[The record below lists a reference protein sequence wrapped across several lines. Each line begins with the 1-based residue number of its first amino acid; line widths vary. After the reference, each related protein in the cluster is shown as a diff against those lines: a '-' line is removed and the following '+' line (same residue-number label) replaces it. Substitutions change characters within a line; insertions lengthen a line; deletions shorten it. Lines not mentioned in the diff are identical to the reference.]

1 MDSFMQVLELQ
12 RNLHHGV
19 AKKLTPGSCKE
30 TYSRAKKKYDEEEE
44 GEQLHFESSDKLYL
58 VEGWKH
64 SQDFAFS
71 SVGCATGGAKEM
83 VDGGVSSSLSTQQ
96 DGAAVE
102 NNKTHTQ
109 RMQVQAGI
117 AGFATT
123 VLLQPFDVVKTHIQG
138 SHTLPPPGIRESVRL
153 IVARQGISGL
163 WAGTTPAFLRVGL
176 GAGLYF
182 SMLNPILSILSTGN
196 LAASSTTEYLHKKL
210 PTSDVLAA
218 GAITTSIT
226 TFVVCPITVLK
237 TRMEYEAMSG
247 VRYPNTM
254 KALVLI
260 ARTEGLKGLYSGLVP
275 TILRDAPYS
284 GLYLLLYSTTRRTIS
299 EWQDSRRSPHMPVNF
314 LAGAIAGASA
324 TILTHPPDVIR
335 TKLQLENREYSSII
349 SSIRHVYQVH
359 GIRGFFAGVLPR
371 AGRRALHQAFAWT
384 IFFELMERS

>member
-1 MDSFMQVLELQ
+1 
-12 RNLHHGV
+12 
-19 AKKLTPGSCKE
+19 
-30 TYSRAKKKYDEEEE
+30 
-44 GEQLHFESSDKLYL
+44 
-58 VEGWKH
+58 
-64 SQDFAFS
+64 
-71 SVGCATGGAKEM
+71 M

-102 NNKTHTQ
+102 NNKTQTQ
-109 RMQVQAGI
+109 RKQVQAVGKSFLAGGI
-117 AGFATT
+117 AGAATT

-138 SHTLPPPGIRESVRL
+138 SHTSPPPGIRESVRL
-153 IVARQGISGL
+153 IFARQGISGL

-196 LAASSTTEYLHKKL
+196 LAASSTTENLHKKL
-210 PTSDVLAA
+210 PTSVVLAA
-218 GAITTSIT
+218 GAITRSIAA
-226 TFVVCPITVLK
+226 FVVCPITVLK
-237 TRMEYEAMSG
+237 TRMEYEAISG

-260 ARTEGLKGLYSGLVP
+260 AHTEGLKGLYSGLVP

-314 LAGAIAGASA
+314 LAGAVAGASA

-384 IFFELMERS
+384 IYEELMGRTTILEKMFSVRVLYIFCHRVKSYLCTCNLVTSIWQYS